1 VLTLMASLSGTEVKI
16 SSLGERQRRDLVL
29 DGELKLDTLF

>member
-1 VLTLMASLSGTEVKI
+1 VLTLLASLSRTEVKI
-16 SSLGERQRRDLVL
+16 SSLGERQRRDPVL

>member
-1 VLTLMASLSGTEVKI
+1 VLTLMAMFMGKKVKI
-16 SSLGERQRRDLVL
+16 SSLGELEQRDPIL